1 MKKLFAIILA
11 LLMLTAIAVPAF
23 SADVTPGVVTIP
35 VNVTVTGNNTNP
47 AYEFQFTLAAKD
59 GAPMGDLAT
68 SYKANVAADTAS
80 AEFSIDFT
88 TVTYPAPGTYTYT
101 LTETT
106 PVAPFAFKAG
116 ETGTREIVV
125 YVENQGD
132 ELVIA
137 SAFMHKNADDAQKS
151 EGFENEYKY
160 NTYDLTLTKTVTGNQ
175 AEPGAEFEFT
185 IVLTDVA
192 DGEYNMSNGETI
204 TVENGTGS
212 ATVTL
217 KDGDELTIADLPE
230 GYSYTITETA
240 NDYDTTI
247 DNDGAAV
254 EGKVAT
260 GEKKAKD
267 VTVAYTND
275 KTGEIPTGVL
285 LTIAPFA
292 ALMLIGAAGVLF
304 VTLKKRV
311 K

>member
-11 LLMLTAIAVPAF
+11 VLMLMAIAVPAF

-35 VNVTVTGNNTNP
+35 VNVAVTGNNTNP

-59 GAPMGDLAT
+59 GAPMGDLET
-68 SYKANVAADTAS
+68 SYKANVAAGAES
-80 AEFSIDFT
+80 AEFSINFT

-106 PVAPFAFKAG
+106 PAAPFAFKTG

-125 YVENQGD
+125 YVENQDG

-151 EGFENEYKY
+151 EAFENEYKY
-160 NTYDLTLTKTVTGNQ
+160 NTHNLTLTKTVSGNQ
-175 AEPGAEFEFT
+175 AEPGAEFQFT
-185 IVLTDVA
+185 IVLSNVA
-192 DGEYNMSNGETI
+192 DGEYTLSNGQKI
-204 TVENGTGS
+204 NVVDGTG
-212 ATVTL
+212 TVDVVL
-217 KDGDELTIADLPE
+217 KDGDEVTITDLPE
-230 GYSYTITETA
+230 GYSYTITEAA

-247 DNDGAAV
+247 NNNGASV
-254 EGKVAT
+254 PGKEAT
-260 GEKKAKD
+260 GTNVDKD
-267 VTVAYTND
+267 VTVAYTNT
-275 KTGEIPTGVL
+275 KEGEIPTGVL

-304 VTLKKRV
+304 VVLKKRA